1 MSQQASTER
10 TPAGEAR
17 GGARR
22 PAPVIVQAGASFEGV
37 LSCRHASRIDGYFR
51 GDVVGED
58 RIELGEQSDVSGRI
72 EAREIIVAG
81 LFEGELVASHCIE
94 LLSTAR
100 VTGEFRARE
109 LLAEEG
115 DNFALPPSSPDESG
129 FHQPGLVLG
138 EVVVGDPVPP
148 RTFGCVHRLVRVLH
162 DL

>member
-1 MSQQASTER
+1 MSESVPADPAPSGRADRASR
-10 TPAGEAR
+10 P
-17 GGARR
+17 

-94 LLSTAR
+94 LLATAR
-100 VTGEFRARE
+100 VTGELRARE

-115 DNFALPPSSPDESG
+115 CLVTGRCRTGPGSESAA
-129 FHQPGLVLG
+129 
-138 EVVVGDPVPP
+138 
-148 RTFGCVHRLVRVLH
+148 
-162 DL
+162 